1 MLMWKLAFRNIFRQ
15 RRRSVLTALS
25 MSGGYILCVLSFSMT
40 EGSYNNVI
48 KIFTEDHTGHIQIH
62 SDDYL
67 TRPKIHKNISID
79 SNLEKVLQNSTFV
92 RNYTKRI
99 FSPALAYS
107 EHKNTQVRVVGIDP
121 ELERNTSRLADKV
134 KDGAYFNNQPDSDGY
149 YSAMIGLGAAK
160 SLGLSIGDELIL
172 ISQGADGSIANDIFL
187 VGAIVGSKS
196 SWDSAIV
203 YLPLVAASEFLTLY
217 GKTHQYSIMLHDF
230 GDVIEATESLKKALP
245 QYSINPWM
253 EVEETFYKTMQSD
266 KEGNRFSMF
275 IIVFIVFIGVLN
287 TVLMSVLER
296 THEFGVLKAI
306 GSRPQTIT
314 FLILLETSLLA
325 FLSVV
330 LGIILA
336 IPLILWFA
344 NVGITMPEPVDVGGI
359 AFQHMTGEFS
369 LRVFL
374 LPMLFILSFAI
385 VVAIFPGIRAARVLP
400 TEAMRG
406 N

>member
-15 RRRSVLTALS
+15 RRRSLLTALS

-62 SDDYL
+62 SEDYL
-67 TRPKIHKNISID
+67 TRPKIHKNIDD
-79 SNLEKVLQNSTFV
+79 SSTVESVLQKSDFV
-92 RNYTKRI
+92 RSYTKRV

-107 EHKNTQVRVVGIDP
+107 ENKNTPVKIVGIDP
-121 ELERNTSRLADKV
+121 DLERATTRLADKV
-134 KDGAYFNNQPDSDGY
+134 KEGAYFNDLPNSDGY
-149 YSAMIGLGAAK
+149 FKAMIGVSAAK
-160 SLGLSIGDELIL
+160 SLQLNVGDEIIL
-172 ISQGADGSIANDIFL
+172 ISQGADGSIANDIYI

-196 SWDSAIV
+196 SWDSSTV
-203 YLPLVAASEFLTLY
+203 YLPLAAAYDFLTLY
-217 GKTHQYSIMLHDF
+217 GKSHQFALVLKDPA
-230 GDVIEATESLKKALP
+230 DVIEATASIRAQLP
-245 QYSINPWM
+245 AFSVDPWM

-266 KEGNRFSMF
+266 KEGNRFSLF

-287 TVLMSVLER
+287 TVLMSVMER

-314 FLILLETSLLA
+314 LMILLETTLLA
-325 FLSVV
+325 ILSV
-330 LGIILA
+330 LGGIVLA
-336 IPLILWFA
+336 IPLILWISMVGFA
-344 NVGITMPEPVDVGGI
+344 LPEPVDVGGI
-359 AFQHMTGEFS
+359 AFQYMRGEFS
-369 LRVFL
+369 LQVFL
-374 LPMLFILSFAI
+374 LPMIFILGFAM

-406 N
+406 